1 MKRRVTAL
9 GLALAIGFPA
19 AFADVSV
26 MNTTKGL
33 RLTILPVMGATREE
47 NREGKPAPTGKVR
60 VAPVAVNKAVPGR
73 QVAHAAK
80 RSKARQVSAP
90 HKAPKPSARNKG

>member
-1 MKRRVTAL
+1 MKRQLMAL

-19 AFADVSV
+19 AFAEVSV

-47 NREGKPAPTGKVR
+47 KPAPTGRVR
-60 VAPVAVNKAVPGR
+60 VAPVAVNKAVSGR
-73 QVAHAAK
+73 QVAHGAK
-80 RSKARQVSAP
+80 RSKTRQVSAP
-90 HKAPKPSARNKG
+90 RKPPKPNVRNKG

>member
-1 MKRRVTAL
+1 MIVP
-9 GLALAIGFPA
+9 ALAFAIGLPS

-47 NREGKPAPTGKVR
+47 APAPKGKVR
-60 VAPVAVNKAVPGR
+60 VEPVAVHKAIPG
-73 QVAHAAK
+73 QPVAHGAKNSKTRQASTRHKAAK
-80 RSKARQVSAP
+80 
-90 HKAPKPSARNKG
+90 PSGRNKG